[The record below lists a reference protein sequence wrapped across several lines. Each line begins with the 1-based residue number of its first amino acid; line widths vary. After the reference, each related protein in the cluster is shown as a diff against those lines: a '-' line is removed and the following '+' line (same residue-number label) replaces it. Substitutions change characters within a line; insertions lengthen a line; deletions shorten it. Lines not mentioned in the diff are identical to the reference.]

1 MAEMRETIHSRLQ
14 MIASLLGVPV
24 QDLISGTVP
33 RRLWADN
40 ECMRLWRGL
49 RTEAGRDAALDAL
62 RSILEAERR

>member
-1 MAEMRETIHSRLQ
+1 MPEMRETIHSRLQ

-49 RTEAGRDAALDAL
+49 RTEAGRAGIRRCSEKWEAL
-62 RSILEAERR
+62 SPP